1 MSDVI
6 LTFLLIVLSVESS
19 SRKLKIINEYKK
31 ITRAK
36 QDNIISILAIKHK
49 EAIKLNAK
57 NLINSG
63 KFEWQKW
70 EILDLN

>member
-36 QDNIISILAIKHK
+36 QDNIISILAIK